1 MVIQEKII
9 KKETEIKGVN
19 PDILS
24 ASHTIKKWLEI
35 IKIIKEKE
43 NKNIKEGTKYI
54 IRYNSIK
61 ISEDLFNK
69 LREI

>member
-35 IKIIKEKE
+35 IKIIKEK
-43 NKNIKEGTKYI
+43 
-54 IRYNSIK
+54 
-61 ISEDLFNK
+61 
-69 LREI
+69 